1 MEEIEDDDGFP
12 LIDINEE
19 EFPPLTEQLEDH
31 NPVESDE
38 LNLLAVHVNL
48 ESGAEE
54 NHIESDDLS
63 LLPVVD
69 DLKSE
74 SQDKPIE
81 KLSGVNLL
89 LQINTD
95 LEAGYLGKTIQ
106 SGKC

>member
-12 LIDINEE
+12 VIEISEE

-38 LNLLAVHVNL
+38 LNLL
-48 ESGAEE
+48 
-54 NHIESDDLS
+54 
-63 LLPVVD
+63 PVSD

-74 SQDKPIE
+74 SQDNPSE

-106 SGKC
+106 SSKC

>member
-1 MEEIEDDDGFP
+1 MEEVEDDDGFP
-12 LIDINEE
+12 VIDISEE

-38 LNLLAVHVNL
+38 L
-48 ESGAEE
+48 
-54 NHIESDDLS
+54 S
-63 LLPVVD
+63 LLPVSD

-74 SQDKPIE
+74 SQDNPSE

-106 SGKC
+106 SSKC

>member
-12 LIDINEE
+12 VIDISEE

-31 NPVESDE
+31 NPVKSDE
-38 LNLLAVHVNL
+38 LNLLSVHVNL

-54 NHIESDDLS
+54 NHIESDELS
-63 LLPVVD
+63 LLPVSD

-74 SQDKPIE
+74 SQDNPSE

-106 SGKC
+106 SSKC